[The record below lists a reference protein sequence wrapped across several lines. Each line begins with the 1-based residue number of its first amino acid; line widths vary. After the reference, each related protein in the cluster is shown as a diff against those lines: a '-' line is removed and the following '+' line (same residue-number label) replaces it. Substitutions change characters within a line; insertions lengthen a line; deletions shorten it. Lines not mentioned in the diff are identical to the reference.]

1 MATLHLTNLSPEI
14 INELRER
21 AQHFHRPVEE
31 EAASILVNA
40 ITFDRWRGELSAD
53 QLIDKAA
60 KVRQGHPHAFL
71 SEEFLR
77 AAKNDGRP

>member
-1 MATLHLTNLSPEI
+1 MATLHLNNLPQEI
-14 INELRER
+14 INELRQR
-21 AQHFHRPVEE
+21 AQQSHRPVED

-40 ITFDRWRGELSAD
+40 IAFDRWRGELSAD

-60 KVRQGHPHAFL
+60 RVREGHPHVFL
-71 SEEFLR
+71 SEEFLH